1 LKTPARL
8 VTGALVAG
16 VILFALAQKSPEATH
31 TFTPRGP
38 AIGERL
44 PAFELADQ
52 AGTLRDFESL
62 RGPRG
67 LVLVFFQS
75 ADW

>member
-1 LKTPARL
+1 
-8 VTGALVAG
+8 VTTAPRVLTGVLAAGAIGFALV
-16 VILFALAQKSPEATH
+16 QKSPELSAPVTSH
-31 TFTPRGP
+31 GP
-38 AIGERL
+38 AVGERL
-44 PAFELADQ
+44 PAFELPDQ
-52 AGTLRDFESL
+52 KGVVRNFESL

>member
-1 LKTPARL
+1 VKTPFRL
-8 VTGALVAG
+8 VTGALVVGA
-16 VILFALAQKSPEATH
+16 VAFALAQKSPEVEQA
-31 TFTPRGP
+31 FSPRGP
-38 AIGERL
+38 SVGERL
-44 PAFELADQ
+44 PAFELPDQ
-52 AGTLRDFESL
+52 KGVVRNFDSL

>member
-1 LKTPARL
+1 VRVPRRVL
-8 VTGALVAG
+8 TGVLIAG
-16 VILFALAQKSPEATH
+16 AIAFALLQKSPELEVP
-31 TFTPRGP
+31 FTPRGP
-38 AIGERL
+38 AIGQPL

-52 AGTLRDFESL
+52 SGAVRDFESL
-62 RGPRG
+62 RGPSG

>member
-1 LKTPARL
+1 MKVPAKVVTALL
-8 VTGALVAG
+8 VGGALA
-16 VILFALAQKSPEATH
+16 IALAQKGPDAPQ

-38 AIGERL
+38 SIGDRL
-44 PAFELADQ
+44 PDFELADQ
-52 AGTLRDFESL
+52 AGRVRNFESL

>member
-1 LKTPARL
+1 VRVPARV
-8 VTGALVAG
+8 VTGLLIAG
-16 VILFALAQKSPEATH
+16 VLAFALMQRSPELEVPY
-31 TFTPRGP
+31 TPRGP
-38 AIGERL
+38 AVGQPL

-52 AGTLRDFESL
+52 TGVVRDFESL
-62 RGPRG
+62 RGPGG